1 MASTHDELMKTTGSL
16 CKWLT
21 EQKSTLDDKVFQEV
35 LETQHKTVCEQIRAI
50 GSITPEQAT
59 GFSNAFN
66 TGPWSS
72 AQKESITKLI
82 SNLMASPTTRRTR
95 RENQD
100 VQTFAHY
107 FSRKDHE
114 VLADESKS
122 DHDKID
128 TIANRLVKLHL
139 WLPSEQAVRA
149 VMQAAVASGF
159 THAEEHRI
167 GIVRAIKAAVK
178 QRTKSMPRTLQ
189 LPTPMPSN
197 PKDLPGD
204 IFAQA
209 CPEGDPP
216 VSLEEGKCLAVQMF
230 ARNSHSSS
238 SGGGEL
244 AGIDARLDGETEQH
258 EAGRHP
264 PDRPGRFCHAAA
276 QGERLLTAQRK
287 CFVSQRALAE
297 ILSIVKDDDEEN
309 LATSRQAIKR
319 KRERELQ
326 IDTPYGPVWR
336 SMSGFVMEK
345 GKPLTVSYL
354 DPAALLWAVC
364 RDGQGFAEF
373 LVRRH
378 ELHPSGPS
386 QPWSICLYMDEV
398 SPGNQ
403 LKPSNDRKLQVIY
416 MSLKQLGGLALSKE
430 DSWLLVS
437 CIRSVDVKR
446 CANGMAQVMKRFL
459 EVFLV
464 ERRDVL
470 RMILQTDS
478 GMMKAAKHLAEQ
490 HPVLNK
496 GQFKTREMAL
506 GLNYVPHG
514 VMQHEMNLL
523 RVLLKQEGIEP
534 EQMHSFFQGCEWPAY
549 IGGRSVSGKNL
560 FHKKDQ
566 EFKCSASEGLAF
578 YPVMQSF
585 LQRRLPGI
593 ASRECREAI
602 QSFFLL
608 CDVLDALQLCATGR
622 VDADNLEEKL
632 CRHLRKYVEVYG
644 PDKVL
649 PKGHYALHLADS
661 LREHEILLSCF
672 VHERRHRS
680 VKQIADQL
688 DSMKAGSEEHVM
700 QVVVE
705 NHLKNLRTYSVGRKG
720 LVTPRSAAAPLQ
732 QAFCHC
738 FGLDECLGLESCNEA
753 AVGQGRICKRGDV
766 VVVTVDGTL
775 TVAQVWLHVSF
786 CGHAYTRLSEWAN
799 LGNNMFRMDSSRP
812 IFVPTSDIS
821 ALCVHRP
828 EGDDALVIP
837 LNGPL

>member
-1 MASTHDELMKTTGSL
+1 M
-16 CKWLT
+16 
-21 EQKSTLDDKVFQEV
+21 
-35 LETQHKTVCEQIRAI
+35 
-50 GSITPEQAT
+50 
-59 GFSNAFN
+59 
-66 TGPWSS
+66 
-72 AQKESITKLI
+72 
-82 SNLMASPTTRRTR
+82 
-95 RENQD
+95 
-100 VQTFAHY
+100 
-107 FSRKDHE
+107 
-114 VLADESKS
+114 
-122 DHDKID
+122 
-128 TIANRLVKLHL
+128 
-139 WLPSEQAVRA
+139 
-149 VMQAAVASGF
+149 
-159 THAEEHRI
+159 
-167 GIVRAIKAAVK
+167 
-178 QRTKSMPRTLQ
+178 
-189 LPTPMPSN
+189 
-197 PKDLPGD
+197 
-204 IFAQA
+204 
-209 CPEGDPP
+209 
-216 VSLEEGKCLAVQMF
+216 LAVSF
-230 ARNSHSSS
+230 INSIH
-238 SGGGEL
+238 
-244 AGIDARLDGETEQH
+244 
-258 EAGRHP
+258 GR
-264 PDRPGRFCHAAA
+264 
-276 QGERLLTAQRK
+276 
-287 CFVSQRALAE
+287 S
-297 ILSIVKDDDEEN
+297 
-309 LATSRQAIKR
+309 
-319 KRERELQ
+319 
-326 IDTPYGPVWR
+326 
-336 SMSGFVMEK
+336 
-345 GKPLTVSYL
+345 
-354 DPAALLWAVC
+354 C
-364 RDGQGFAEF
+364 R
-373 LVRRH
+373 
-378 ELHPSGPS
+378 
-386 QPWSICLYMDEV
+386 
-398 SPGNQ
+398 
-403 LKPSNDRKLQVIY
+403 
-416 MSLKQLGGLALSKE
+416 
-430 DSWLLVS
+430 
-437 CIRSVDVKR
+437 
-446 CANGMAQVMKRFL
+446 
-459 EVFLV
+459 
-464 ERRDVL
+464 
-470 RMILQTDS
+470 
-478 GMMKAAKHLAEQ
+478 
-490 HPVLNK
+490 
-496 GQFKTREMAL
+496 
-506 GLNYVPHG
+506 
-514 VMQHEMNLL
+514 
-523 RVLLKQEGIEP
+523 
-534 EQMHSFFQGCEWPAY
+534 HSFFQGCEWPAY

-786 CGHAYTRLSEWAN
+786 CGHAYTCLSEWAN